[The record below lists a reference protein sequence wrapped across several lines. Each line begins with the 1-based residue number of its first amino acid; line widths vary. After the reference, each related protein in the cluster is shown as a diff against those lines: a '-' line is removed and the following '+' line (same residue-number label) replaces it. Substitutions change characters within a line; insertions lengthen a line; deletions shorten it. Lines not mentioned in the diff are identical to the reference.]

1 MHVGIALIIVSL
13 IYSLLVS
20 IVYYSKKR
28 ANIQE
33 TKIYDALVIVN
44 IINLIME
51 LLCCYTVYNI
61 DTMPFFV
68 TELINRLFLLIIFMW
83 QTLFTIYIYIV
94 SFKKNYNDKLDFNKP
109 IGKIA
114 IVAWFIM
121 VVGLTFLPLEYYN
134 KNGLVYSY
142 GASANFLYI
151 IVVIYL
157 MAWIIFYIKKNHKER
172 NNKYLPI
179 LMFIFVMGLALIIRG
194 INPGILIISS
204 SFAFVTNLMFFTI
217 ENPDHRLIEQIQI
230 AKKFSDDSN
239 YEKSLFL
246 FNVTQDIRMPIT
258 NISKNVNEIYNLDDI
273 EEIKEQVRHID
284 SHTKELY
291 NIVNSVLDI
300 SNVDVKDI
308 KVIDNKY
315 NVKNLLKEVITIN
328 KKKTDAKNLEFRFN
342 VDKSLPEYLY
352 GDSIK
357 LKQILNELLANA
369 IKYTGNGYISLN
381 VTSVIKLDICR
392 LIIYVEDSGVGI
404 AADRIE
410 KIFNSNND
418 DLTDDK
424 LTLSEIQKMLNVIGG
439 TIILNSEY
447 NVGSKFTIVL
457 EQKIDNESKSKE
469 QEVMDK
475 YKDLIIENKKVLL
488 VDDNESSVKM
498 ITKLTN
504 NFDINLDC
512 VSSGKECLD
521 KIRNKEKYDLILIDE
536 EMPKLSGYDT
546 MEKLKD
552 IHNFKTPVILLTKNS
567 NLEFSENHLKQ
578 GFSDLL
584 VKPVNKTTITKIYNE
599 YLKKKD

>member
-1 MHVGIALIIVSL
+1 MHVGIALIVVSL

-61 DTMPFFV
+61 DTMPFFA
-68 TELINRLFLLIIFMW
+68 TEITNRLFLLIIFMW
-83 QTLFTIYIYIV
+83 QTLFTIYVYIV
-94 SFKKNYNDKLDFNKP
+94 SFKKNHNDKLDFNKP

-121 VVGLTFLPLEYYN
+121 IVGLTFLPLEYYN
-134 KNGLVYSY
+134 ENGLVYSY
-142 GASANFLYI
+142 GPSANFLYI

-157 MAWIIFYIKKNHKER
+157 IAWVIFYAKKNHKQKK
-172 NNKYLPI
+172 NKYLPI
-179 LMFIFVMGLALIIRG
+179 LMFIFVMGLALVIRG

-217 ENPDHRLIEQIQI
+217 ENPDLRFIEQIQL

-246 FNVTQDIRMPIT
+246 FNVTQDVRMPIT
-258 NISKNVNEIYNLDDI
+258 NINRNINTIYNLEDI
-273 EEIKEQVRHID
+273 NDIKEQVRQID

-291 NIVNSVLDI
+291 NIVNNVLDI
-300 SNVDVKDI
+300 SSVEVKDI
-308 KVIDNKY
+308 KVIENKY
-315 NVKNLLKEVITIN
+315 NVKNLLKEVITYN
-328 KKKTDAKNLEFRFN
+328 KKKTDTKNLEFRFN
-342 VDKSLPEYLY
+342 VDKSLPEYLC

-357 LKQILNELLANA
+357 LKQILNELLSNA
-369 IKYTGNGYISLN
+369 IKYTSNGFISLN
-381 VTSVIKLDICR
+381 VTSITKLDICR
-392 LIIYVEDSGVGI
+392 LIIYVEDSGIGI

-457 EQKIDNESKSKE
+457 DQKIDNETKSKE
-469 QEVMDK
+469 QEVMEK
-475 YKDLIIENKKVLL
+475 YKDMIIENKKVLL
-488 VDDNESSVKM
+488 VDDNEASVKM

-504 NFDINLDC
+504 SFDITLDC

-552 IHNFKTPVILLTKNS
+552 IHNFKTPVILLTQNS
-567 NLEFSENHLKQ
+567 NLEFSETHLKQ

-584 VKPVNKTTITKIYNE
+584 VKPVSKTTITKIYNK